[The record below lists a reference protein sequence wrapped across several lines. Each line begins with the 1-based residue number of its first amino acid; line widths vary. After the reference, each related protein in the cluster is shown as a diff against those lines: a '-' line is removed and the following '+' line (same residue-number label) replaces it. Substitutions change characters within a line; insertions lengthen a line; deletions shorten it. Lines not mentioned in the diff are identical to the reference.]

1 MGLEFDAGEIDRAHR
16 VRRKRQ
22 DGSRATNH
30 SEVQELR
37 VLGAKKAALEGMVS
51 QFTKTLLLLTENFY
65 RSQEMSIKILRCG
78 RSTVK
83 YFSMLMDVFGHTSRR
98 KIKHSYRSTCMPA
111 K

>member
-1 MGLEFDAGEIDRAHR
+1 MIEPTGL
-16 VRRKRQ
+16 
-22 DGSRATNH
+22 DGKDKMAAATNH

-83 YFSMLMDVFGHTSRR
+83 YFSMLMDVFGHTSRP
-98 KIKHSYRSTCMPA
+98 KIKQSYLSTACLLNEV
-111 K
+111 